1 MQGRGEKAITQDGVS
16 QACNAYGMPIGT
28 DPQMEEEFHM
38 KRLILCF
45 LACMF
50 LQVVALAD
58 ALPEHQ
64 DGFDYVL
71 TEEGAVVTGWDNWS
85 DGNAKSVLDVPT
97 TLGGQPV
104 IGIGKTALETV
115 SHEPNAETFE
125 LVIPEGVVYLEQ
137 KAFEDCCAAT
147 TIYLPS
153 TLRVIPEDCFF
164 HVTAEIVF
172 PNGNPDFV
180 VTDGFLIA
188 QESSTLLYAAPSSY
202 NVPLPLVKRLGS
214 SSLDNWLYEKTE
226 VILPSTL
233 ESIGE
238 FVFYDVLDI
247 THIVLPNSVKHIDSR
262 AFFCTLL
269 ETVVLSTE
277 LTEIPAYCFCD
288 CSISSITI
296 PDGVTYI
303 GEYAIYR
310 NWETIETVILPTTV
324 QFVGYNAFPEETD
337 VIALSPDT
345 HFETVEE
352 YQLRCPDGELW

>member
-1 MQGRGEKAITQDGVS
+1 MLKH
-16 QACNAYGMPIGT
+16 
-28 DPQMEEEFHM
+28 F
-38 KRLILCF
+38 ILCL
-45 LACMF
+45 LAFMF
-50 LQVVALAD
+50 LQVVAIAD
-58 ALPEHQ
+58 SLPKHQ
-64 DGFDYVL
+64 EGFDYVL

-85 DGNAKSVLDVPT
+85 DEKTKPVLYVPS

-104 IGIGKTALETV
+104 IGIGEAALETAW
-115 SHEPNAETFE
+115 HEPHFMTCEI
-125 LVIPEGVVYLEQ
+125 VIPEGVVYLEQ
-137 KAFEDCCAAT
+137 KAFEDCCHAT

-172 PNGNPDFV
+172 PNGNPNFV

-202 NVPLPLVKRLGS
+202 NVPLPLIKRLGN
-214 SSLDNWLYEKTE
+214 SSLDNWLYERTE

-238 FVFYDVLDI
+238 FVFYDVVDI
-247 THIVLPNSVKHIDSR
+247 SHIALPNSVKHIDSR
-262 AFFCTLL
+262 AFFCTGLK
-269 ETVVLSTE
+269 TVVLPTE

-288 CSISSITI
+288 CSISSIII
-296 PDGVTYI
+296 PNGVTHI

-310 NWETIETVILPTTV
+310 NWEAIETVILPTTV
-324 QFVGYNAFPEETD
+324 QFVGYNAFPEETY

-345 HFETVEE
+345 HFETAEE

>member
-1 MQGRGEKAITQDGVS
+1 ML
-16 QACNAYGMPIGT
+16 
-28 DPQMEEEFHM
+28 
-38 KRLILCF
+38 KRFIICL

-50 LQVVALAD
+50 LQVVAMAD
-58 ALPEHQ
+58 SSSGHQ

-71 TEEGAVVTGWDNWS
+71 TEEGAIVTGWDNWS
-85 DGNAKSVLDVPT
+85 DEEVQPVLCLPS

-104 IGIGKTALETV
+104 VGIGKAALETAW
-115 SHEPNAETFE
+115 HGPRFMTFE
-125 LVIPEGVVYLEQ
+125 IVIPEGVVYLEQ
-137 KAFEDCCAAT
+137 GAFEDCCHAT

-153 TLRVIPEDCFF
+153 TLRVIPEDCFAN
-164 HVTAEIVF
+164 VTAEIVF
-172 PNGNPDFV
+172 PNGNPNFV

-202 NVPLPLVKRLGS
+202 NVPLPLVNRLGN
-214 SSLDNWLYEKTE
+214 SSLDNWLYERTE

-238 FVFYDVLDI
+238 FVFYDVVDI
-247 THIVLPNSVKHIDSR
+247 SHIALPNSVKHIDSR
-262 AFFCTLL
+262 AFFCTGLK
-269 ETVVLSTE
+269 TVVLPTE

-288 CSISSITI
+288 CSISSIII
-296 PDGVTYI
+296 PNGVTHI

-310 NWETIETVILPTTV
+310 NWEEIETVILPTTV
-324 QFVGYNAFPEETD
+324 QFVGYNAFPEETY

-345 HFETVEE
+345 HFETAEE